1 MEILQFIDMAEPT
14 GTNKLLGKS
23 LKDSANILAKPTAE
37 IWYTSISSGRNIAK
51 LKSYTKKSPKPILK
65 ILDSFLSYL

>member
-1 MEILQFIDMAEPT
+1 MAEPT
-14 GTNKLLGKS
+14 GTDKLLGKS

-37 IWYTSISSGRNIAK
+37 IWYTSISSGLISSDRNIAK